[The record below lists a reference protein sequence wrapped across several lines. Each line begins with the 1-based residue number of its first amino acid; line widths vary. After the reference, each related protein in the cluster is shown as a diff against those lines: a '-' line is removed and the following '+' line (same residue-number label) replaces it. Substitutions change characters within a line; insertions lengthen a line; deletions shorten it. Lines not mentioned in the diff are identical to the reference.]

1 MATIRLWGVKIIA
14 LCLDHAY
21 GRELICWNHYQTFT
35 RKKFAENCCYRN
47 IVLTVIWVDPPF
59 NGWSIYHQSASFLP
73 QFPASENFECLSGGK
88 TFWMRKN
95 SWAKKNFRL
104 HSRWLSGIFD
114 HKVFHKLIDVTCWGL
129 VNHAMNK
136 TVVHGV
142 CQGLCCV

>member
-1 MATIRLWGVKIIA
+1 M
-14 LCLDHAY
+14 
-21 GRELICWNHYQTFT
+21 
-35 RKKFAENCCYRN
+35 
-47 IVLTVIWVDPPF
+47 IWDDTPF

-104 HSRWLSGIFD
+104 YSRWLSGIFD

-136 TVVHGV
+136 TVVHRV
-142 CQGLCCV
+142 CQGLCLKENWIHFFSIKWKHWVLPKTCSMKTEFSQINNMKYCKDNLFQIDKP